1 MKNWMKILIVVA
13 VALVALAVIK
23 DIAIKTAVERGTE
36 MVTGLKLKMGG
47 FSVGV
52 VNTSVDI
59 KDLKLFNPN
68 GYADK
73 VMLDMPKIY
82 VSYDLPRILGGTVYL
97 KNVMI
102 DMKEFTVVKNEK
114 GELNLD
120 SLKVVREEKAGAKAA
135 PQEQGMAPKM
145 HIDKLQ
151 LRIGKVVYKDYSKG
165 GEPQIQEFNV
175 NLDESYLNIDDPAA
189 LVSLIVVKALM
200 NTSIARLTNFDV
212 SGLTGNLKGTMET
225 ATKAATEAAG
235 KVTQQATQQAAKQ
248 AGEAAKTAAETVRK
262 MLPFGNN

>member
-1 MKNWMKILIVVA
+1 MKNWMKILVVVV
-13 VALVALAVIK
+13 VALVALSFLK

-36 MVTGLKLKMGG
+36 MVTGLKLKIGG
-47 FSVGV
+47 FSAGIL
-52 VNTSVDI
+52 NTSVDI
-59 KDLKLFNPN
+59 KDLKLFNPQ

-120 SLKVVREEKAGAKAA
+120 ALKVVKEEKAGAKAA
-135 PQEQGMAPKM
+135 PEKQGKAPKM

-165 GEPQIQEFNV
+165 GAPQIQEFNV
-175 NLDESYLNIDDPAA
+175 NLDESYSNIDDPTA
-189 LVSLIVVKALM
+189 LVSLIVVKALT

-212 SGLTGNLKGTMET
+212 SGLSSNFKGTMET
-225 ATKAATEAAG
+225 ATKTATDAAG
-235 KVTQQATQQAAKQ
+235 KVAQQATQEATKQ
-248 AGEAAKTAAETVRK
+248 AGEVAKTAAETVKK
-262 MLPFGNN
+262 MLPFGNK